1 MRYIFISLFMSAV
14 FLGIGAIHVNAVTV
28 QPIPLNSVKEP
39 TPSPS
44 QEGNTKSPLLGG
56 DLGVGKLLQNAPEQP
71 QTQGQA
77 EEAQAFVLTDK
88 PLEIWTFIDD
98 YRVITGKTLH
108 LTVQALW
115 KLGITV
121 NLEGVDKIDLSPFRI
136 EGVTIGERQI
146 FDNEHDYIV
155 ITYTLSLPSN
165 IEEGIYSLPSFTLS
179 YRNEVD
185 KTEGKAASSPVTIKK
200 VPMLVEGKVDKDV
213 ITIGDRINYA
223 LTIRHEKN
231 VRLVW
236 ENIEKLNFSPLDI
249 LKKDIEKTTAG
260 NVEKILINYTLSL
273 YELGGKKKTPE
284 IPEITILYY
293 KESKAQSGET
303 KSDTSLIETREAKV
317 AAIPI
322 IVNSLLKAVD
332 VPLEG
337 LKGPMYYSKKDVF
350 LKGYLIM
357 GFGAVLLLF
366 LGVTALRSMAGRLS
380 PVSPKPVCETPKIAL
395 GKLKQAVSS
404 FQFTDEEKLNRT
416 NVQDINKSL
425 RAYIG
430 TLLGISNE
438 VSQSVTTS
446 DFFNYDAQK
455 RLTAETSTTA
465 RAVLKQIDAVVYGRQ
480 IKKEMVDKIL
490 QGIEEIIKQTSPMFV
505 KH

>member
-14 FLGIGAIHVNAVTV
+14 FLVIGSIHVNA
-28 QPIPLNSVKEP
+28 Q
-39 TPSPS
+39 
-44 QEGNTKSPLLGG
+44 
-56 DLGVGKLLQNAPEQP
+56 EQP
-71 QTQGQA
+71 QTQEQA
-77 EEAQAFVLTDK
+77 EKGQEFVLTDK

-115 KLGITV
+115 RLGITV
-121 NLEGVDKIDLSPFRI
+121 NLEGVNKIDLSPFRI

-155 ITYTLSLPSN
+155 ITYTLSLPSGVG
-165 IEEGIYSLPSFTLS
+165 EGIYSIPSFTLP

-185 KTEGKAASSPVTIKK
+185 KSEGKFTSSPVAIKK
-200 VPMLVEGKVDKDV
+200 VPILVEGKVDRDV

-231 VRLVW
+231 VRVIW

-249 LKKDIEKTTAG
+249 LKKDIEKTTEG
-260 NVEKILINYTLSL
+260 NIEKILINYTLSL

-284 IPEITILYY
+284 IPELTILYY
-293 KESKAQSGET
+293 KESQTQSGET
-303 KSDTSLIETREAKV
+303 KSDTSLIETREDKV

-337 LKGPMYYSKKDVF
+337 LKGPLYYSKKDVF
-350 LKGYLIM
+350 LNGYLMM
-357 GFGAVLLLF
+357 GLGAIVLLF
-366 LGVTALRSMAGRLS
+366 LGGASLRSMAGRLS
-380 PVSPKPVCETPKIAL
+380 PVSPKPVTETPKIAL
-395 GKLKQAVSS
+395 ERLQHAVAS
-404 FQFTDEEKLNRT
+404 FQFTDEGKLNRT
-416 NVQDINKSL
+416 NIQDINKSL

-430 TLLGISNE
+430 ILLGISNE
-438 VSQSVTTS
+438 VAQSVTTT
-446 DFFNYDAQK
+446 DFFNYDTQK
-455 RLTAETSTTA
+455 RLTDEISTTT
-465 RAVLKQIDAVVYGRQ
+465 RAVLKQIDTVVYGRQ

-490 QGIEEIIKQTSPMFV
+490 QGIEEIIKQTSG
-505 KH
+505 

>member
-14 FLGIGAIHVNAVTV
+14 FLGIGPIHVNA
-28 QPIPLNSVKEP
+28 
-39 TPSPS
+39 
-44 QEGNTKSPLLGG
+44 QEQS
-56 DLGVGKLLQNAPEQP
+56 
-71 QTQGQA
+71 QTQEQTEGEQEFA
-77 EEAQAFVLTDK
+77 LTDK

-108 LTVQALW
+108 LTVQVMW

-121 NLEGVDKIDLSPFRI
+121 NLEGVDKIDLSPCRI

-165 IEEGIYSLPSFTLS
+165 IGEGIYSIPSFTLS

-185 KTEGKAASSPVTIKK
+185 KTEGKSTSSPVAIKK
-200 VPMLVEGKVDKDV
+200 VPILVEGKVNKDV
-213 ITIGDRINYA
+213 ITIGDQINYA

-231 VRLVW
+231 VRVIW
-236 ENIEKLNFSPLDI
+236 ENIEKLNFSPFDI
-249 LKKDIEKTTAG
+249 LKKDVEKTTEG
-260 NVEKILINYTLSL
+260 NIEKILINYTLSL
-273 YELGGKKKTPE
+273 YEVGGKKKTPE
-284 IPEITILYY
+284 IPELTILYY
-293 KESKAQSGET
+293 KESQTQSGEA
-303 KSDTSLIETREAKV
+303 KSDTSLIETKEAKV
-317 AAIPI
+317 DPIPI

-337 LKGPMYYSKKDVF
+337 LKGPLYYSKKDVF
-350 LKGYLIM
+350 LRGYVTI
-357 GFGAVLLLF
+357 GIGVALLLF

-380 PVSPKPVCETPKIAL
+380 PISPKPVTETPKIAL
-395 GKLKQAVSS
+395 ERLQHAVAS
-404 FQFTDEEKLNRT
+404 FQFAGEEKVNRT
-416 NVQDINKSL
+416 NIQDINKSL
-425 RAYIG
+425 RTYIG

-438 VSQSVTTS
+438 AAQSVTTS
-446 DFFNYDAQK
+446 DFFNYDTQK
-455 RLTAETSTTA
+455 RLTGEISTTA
-465 RAVLKQIDAVVYGRQ
+465 RTVLKQIDTVVYGRQ
-480 IKKEMVDKIL
+480 IKKEMIDKIL

>member
-1 MRYIFISLFMSAV
+1 MRYIFMSLFMSAV
-14 FLGIGAIHVNAVTV
+14 FSGVGPIHVNA
-28 QPIPLNSVKEP
+28 
-39 TPSPS
+39 
-44 QEGNTKSPLLGG
+44 QE
-56 DLGVGKLLQNAPEQP
+56 QY
-71 QTQGQA
+71 QTQGQTEG
-77 EEAQAFVLTDK
+77 EEEFALTDK

-108 LTVQALW
+108 LTVQVVW

-121 NLEGVDKIDLSPFRI
+121 NLEGVDKIDLSPCKI

-165 IEEGIYSLPSFTLS
+165 IGEGIYSIPSFTLS
-179 YRNEVD
+179 YRSEVD
-185 KTEGKAASSPVTIKK
+185 KTEGKSASSPVAIKK
-200 VPMLVEGKVDKDV
+200 VPLLVEGKVDKDV

-236 ENIEKLNFSPLDI
+236 ENIEKLNFSPFDI
-249 LKKDIEKTTAG
+249 LKKDIEKTAEG
-260 NVEKILINYTLSL
+260 NIEKILINYTLSL
-273 YELGGKKKTPE
+273 YEFGGKKKTPE
-284 IPEITILYY
+284 IPELTILYY
-293 KESKAQSGET
+293 KESQTQSGE
-303 KSDTSLIETREAKV
+303 KKGDASLIETKEAKV
-317 AAIPI
+317 DPIPV

-337 LKGPMYYSKKDVF
+337 LKGPLYYSKKDVF
-350 LKGYLIM
+350 LRGYVTI
-357 GFGAVLLLF
+357 GIGVALLLF
-366 LGVTALRSMAGRLS
+366 LGVTALRSMAGWLS
-380 PVSPKPVCETPKIAL
+380 PVLPKPVTETPKIAL
-395 GKLKQAVSS
+395 ERLQHAVAS
-404 FQFTDEEKLNRT
+404 FRFTGEEKLNRT
-416 NVQDINKSL
+416 NVQDINKAL
-425 RAYIG
+425 RTYIG

-438 VSQSVTTS
+438 AAQSVTTT
-446 DFFNYDAQK
+446 DFFNYDTQK
-455 RLTAETSTTA
+455 RLTGEISTTA
-465 RAVLKQIDAVVYGRQ
+465 RAVLKQIDTVVYGRQ

>member
-1 MRYIFISLFMSAV
+1 MRYIFITLFMSAV
-14 FLGIGAIHVNAVTV
+14 FLGIGSIHVNA
-28 QPIPLNSVKEP
+28 Q
-39 TPSPS
+39 
-44 QEGNTKSPLLGG
+44 
-56 DLGVGKLLQNAPEQP
+56 EQP
-71 QTQGQA
+71 QTQEQA
-77 EEAQAFVLTDK
+77 EGEQEFVLTDK

-98 YRVITGKTLH
+98 YRVITGRTLH
-108 LTVQALW
+108 LTVQVLW

-121 NLEGVDKIDLSPFRI
+121 NLEEVDKIDLSPFRI

-155 ITYTLSLPSN
+155 ITYTLSLPSGVG
-165 IEEGIYSLPSFTLS
+165 EGIYSIPSFTLS

-185 KTEGKAASSPVTIKK
+185 KTEGKATSSPVAIKK
-200 VPMLVEGKVDKDV
+200 VPILVEGKVDRDV

-231 VRLVW
+231 VRVIW

-249 LKKDIEKTTAG
+249 LKKDIEKTTEE
-260 NVEKILINYTLSL
+260 NIEKILINYTLSL

-284 IPEITILYY
+284 IPELTILYY
-293 KESKAQSGET
+293 KESQTQSGET

-337 LKGPMYYSKKDVF
+337 LKGPLYYSKKDVF

-357 GFGAVLLLF
+357 GLGAIVLLF

-380 PVSPKPVCETPKIAL
+380 PVLPKPVCETPKIAL
-395 GKLKQAVSS
+395 EKLKQAVAS

-416 NVQDINKSL
+416 NIQDINKSL

-438 VSQSVTTS
+438 AAQSVTTT
-446 DFFNYDAQK
+446 DFFDYDAQK
-455 RLTAETSTTA
+455 RLTDEISTTA
-465 RAVLKQIDAVVYGRQ
+465 KAVLKQIDTVVYGRQ
-480 IKKEMVDKIL
+480 IKKEMVGKIL
-490 QGIEEIIKQTSPMFV
+490 QGIEEIMKQTNG
-505 KH
+505 

>member
-14 FLGIGAIHVNAVTV
+14 FLGIGSIHVNA
-28 QPIPLNSVKEP
+28 
-39 TPSPS
+39 
-44 QEGNTKSPLLGG
+44 QEQS
-56 DLGVGKLLQNAPEQP
+56 
-71 QTQGQA
+71 QTQEQTEGEQ
-77 EEAQAFVLTDK
+77 EFDLTDK

-108 LTVQALW
+108 LTVQVMW

-121 NLEGVDKIDLSPFRI
+121 NLEGVDKIDLSPCKI
-136 EGVTIGERQI
+136 EGVTVGERQI

-155 ITYTLSLPSN
+155 ITYTLSLPSSVG
-165 IEEGIYSLPSFTLS
+165 EGVYSIPSFTLS

-185 KTEGKAASSPVTIKK
+185 KTEGKSTSSPVAIKK
-200 VPMLVEGKVDKDV
+200 VPILVEGKVDKDV

-236 ENIEKLNFSPLDI
+236 ENIEKLNFSPFDI
-249 LKKDIEKTTAG
+249 LKRDIEKQIEG
-260 NVEKILINYTLSL
+260 NIEKILINYTLSL
-273 YELGGKKKTPE
+273 YEIGGKKKTPE
-284 IPEITILYY
+284 IPELTILYY
-293 KESKAQSGET
+293 KESQTPSGET

-317 AAIPI
+317 DSVPI

-337 LKGPMYYSKKDVF
+337 LKGPLYYSKKDVF
-350 LKGYLIM
+350 LRGYVTI
-357 GFGAVLLLF
+357 GIGVALLLF

-380 PVSPKPVCETPKIAL
+380 PVSPKPVTETPKIAL
-395 GKLKQAVSS
+395 ERLKHAVAS
-404 FQFTDEEKLNRT
+404 FQFTGEEKLNRT

-425 RAYIG
+425 RTYIG

-438 VSQSVTTS
+438 AAQSVTTT
-446 DFFNYDAQK
+446 DFFNYDTQK
-455 RLTAETSTTA
+455 RLTDEISTTA
-465 RAVLKQIDAVVYGRQ
+465 RTVLKQIDTVVYGRQ

-490 QGIEEIIKQTSPMFV
+490 QGIEEIIKQTSPMFA

>member
-1 MRYIFISLFMSAV
+1 MRYIFISIFMSAV
-14 FLGIGAIHVNAVTV
+14 FLGIGSIHVNAVTV

-56 DLGVGKLLQNAPEQP
+56 DLGVGELLQNAQEQP

-77 EEAQAFVLTDK
+77 EGGQEFALTDK

-108 LTVQALW
+108 LTVQVMW

-155 ITYTLSLPSN
+155 ITYTLSLPSGVG
-165 IEEGIYSLPSFTLS
+165 EGIYSIPSFTLS

-185 KTEGKAASSPVTIKK
+185 KTEGKSASSPVAIKK
-200 VPMLVEGKVDKDV
+200 VPILVEGKVDRDV

-231 VRLVW
+231 VRIIW

-249 LKKDIEKTTAG
+249 LKKDIEKTTEG
-260 NVEKILINYTLSL
+260 NIEKILINYTLSL

-284 IPEITILYY
+284 IPELTILYY
-293 KESKAQSGET
+293 KESQTQSGET
-303 KSDTSLIETREAKV
+303 KGDTSLIETREAKV
-317 AAIPI
+317 GPIPI

-337 LKGPMYYSKKDVF
+337 LKGPLYYSKKDVF
-350 LKGYLIM
+350 LRGYVTI
-357 GFGAVLLLF
+357 GIGAVLLLF

-380 PVSPKPVCETPKIAL
+380 PVSPKPVSETPQIAL
-395 GKLKQAVSS
+395 ERLKNAIKS
-404 FQFTDEEKLNRT
+404 FQFTNEDTKDRRNIH
-416 NVQDINKSL
+416 NINKAF
-425 RAYIG
+425 RTYVG
-430 TLLGISNE
+430 TLMGISNE
-438 VSQSVTTS
+438 TAQSSTTS

-455 RLTAETSTTA
+455 RLTDEISTTA
-465 RAVLKQIDAVVYGRQ
+465 KSVLKQIDTVVYGRQ

-490 QGIEEIIKQTSPMFV
+490 QGIEEILKQTSPNV

>member
-1 MRYIFISLFMSAV
+1 MRYIFISIFMSAV
-14 FLGIGAIHVNAVTV
+14 FLGIGSIHVNA
-28 QPIPLNSVKEP
+28 
-39 TPSPS
+39 
-44 QEGNTKSPLLGG
+44 QEQS
-56 DLGVGKLLQNAPEQP
+56 
-71 QTQGQA
+71 QTQEQTEGGQEFA
-77 EEAQAFVLTDK
+77 LTDK

-108 LTVQALW
+108 LTVQVMW

-121 NLEGVDKIDLSPFRI
+121 NLEEVDKIDLSPFRI

-155 ITYTLSLPSN
+155 ITYTLSLPLGVG
-165 IEEGIYSLPSFTLS
+165 EGIYSIPSFTLS

-185 KTEGKAASSPVTIKK
+185 KTEGKSASSPVAIKK
-200 VPMLVEGKVDKDV
+200 VPILVEGKVDKDV

-236 ENIEKLNFSPLDI
+236 ENIEKLNFSPFDI
-249 LKKDIEKTTAG
+249 LKKDIEKTTEG
-260 NVEKILINYTLSL
+260 NIEKILINYTLSL

-284 IPEITILYY
+284 IPELTILYY
-293 KESKAQSGET
+293 KESQTQSGEA
-303 KSDTSLIETREAKV
+303 KSDASLIETKEAKV

-337 LKGPMYYSKKDVF
+337 LKGPIYYSKKDVF
-350 LKGYLIM
+350 LRGYVTI
-357 GFGAVLLLF
+357 GIGVALLLF
-366 LGVTALRSMAGRLS
+366 LGVTALRLMAGRLS
-380 PVSPKPVCETPKIAL
+380 PVSLKPVTETPKIAL
-395 GKLKQAVSS
+395 ERLQHAVAS
-404 FQFTDEEKLNRT
+404 FQFTGEEKLNRT

-425 RAYIG
+425 RTYIG

-438 VSQSVTTS
+438 AAQSVTTS
-446 DFFNYDAQK
+446 DFFDYDAQK
-455 RLTAETSTTA
+455 RLTEEISTTA
-465 RAVLKQIDAVVYGRQ
+465 RAVLKQIDTVVYGRQ

-490 QGIEEIIKQTSPMFV
+490 QGIEEILKQTSPNV

>member
-1 MRYIFISLFMSAV
+1 MRYIFISLFMSAI
-14 FLGIGAIHVNAVTV
+14 FLGISSIQLHA
-28 QPIPLNSVKEP
+28 Q
-39 TPSPS
+39 
-44 QEGNTKSPLLGG
+44 
-56 DLGVGKLLQNAPEQP
+56 EQP
-71 QTQGQA
+71 QTQEQA
-77 EEAQAFVLTDK
+77 EKAQEFVLTDK
-88 PLEIWTFIDD
+88 PLEIWTFIND

-108 LTVQALW
+108 LTVQVMW
-115 KLGITV
+115 RLGITV

-155 ITYTLSLPSN
+155 ITYTLSLPSSVG
-165 IEEGIYSLPSFTLS
+165 EGIYSIPSFALS

-185 KTEGKAASSPVTIKK
+185 KTEGKAASSPVAIKK
-200 VPMLVEGKVDKDV
+200 VPILVEGKVDRDV

-231 VRLVW
+231 VRLIW
-236 ENIEKLNFSPLDI
+236 ENLEKLNFSPLDI
-249 LKKDIEKTTAG
+249 LKKDIEKTTEG
-260 NVEKILINYTLSL
+260 NIEKILINYTLSL

-284 IPEITILYY
+284 IPELTILYY

-303 KSDTSLIETREAKV
+303 KSDTSLIETKEAKV
-317 AAIPI
+317 AAIPVI
-322 IVNSLLKAVD
+322 INSLLKAVD

-337 LKGPMYYSKKDVF
+337 LKGPLYYSKKDVF
-350 LKGYLIM
+350 LKGYLPVGLGIII
-357 GFGAVLLLF
+357 VLF

-380 PVSPKPVCETPKIAL
+380 PVLPKPVCETPKITLERLKHAVAL
-395 GKLKQAVSS
+395 

-416 NVQDINKSL
+416 NAQHINKSL

-430 TLLGISNE
+430 ALLGISNE
-438 VSQSVTTS
+438 VAQSVTTS

-455 RLTAETSTTA
+455 RLTDEISTTA
-465 RAVLKQIDAVVYGRQ
+465 KAVLKQIDTVVYGRQ

-490 QGIEEIIKQTSPMFV
+490 QGIEEIIKQTNPMFA
-505 KH
+505 KR

>member
-1 MRYIFISLFMSAV
+1 
-14 FLGIGAIHVNAVTV
+14 
-28 QPIPLNSVKEP
+28 
-39 TPSPS
+39 

-56 DLGVGKLLQNAPEQP
+56 DLGVGELLQNAQEQP
-71 QTQGQA
+71 QTQEQA
-77 EEAQAFVLTDK
+77 EEAQEFVLTDK
-88 PLEIWTFIDD
+88 PLEIWPFIDD

-121 NLEGVDKIDLSPFRI
+121 NLEEVDKIDLSPFRI

-155 ITYTLSLPSN
+155 ITYTLSLPSGVG
-165 IEEGIYSLPSFTLS
+165 EGIYSIPSFTLS

-185 KTEGKAASSPVTIKK
+185 KTEGKSSSSPIAIKK
-200 VPMLVEGKVDKDV
+200 VPILVEGKVDRDV

-231 VRLVW
+231 VRVIW
-236 ENIEKLNFSPLDI
+236 ENIEKLNFSPFDI
-249 LKKDIEKTTAG
+249 LKKDIEKTTEG
-260 NVEKILINYTLSL
+260 NIEKILINYTLSL

-284 IPEITILYY
+284 IPELTILYY
-293 KESKAQSGET
+293 KESQTQSGEA
-303 KSDTSLIETREAKV
+303 KSDASLIETKEAKV

-337 LKGPMYYSKKDVF
+337 LKGPLYYSKKDVF
-350 LKGYLIM
+350 LRGYVTI
-357 GFGAVLLLF
+357 GIGVALLLF

-380 PVSPKPVCETPKIAL
+380 PVLPKPVSETPQIAL
-395 GKLKQAVSS
+395 ERLKNAIKS
-404 FQFTDEEKLNRT
+404 FQFTNEDTEDRRNIH
-416 NVQDINKSL
+416 NINKAF
-425 RAYIG
+425 RTYVG

-438 VSQSVTTS
+438 AAQSVTTS
-446 DFFNYDAQK
+446 DFFDYDAQK
-455 RLTAETSTTA
+455 RLTDGISTTA
-465 RAVLKQIDAVVYGRQ
+465 RTVLKQIDTIVYGRQ

-490 QGIEEIIKQTSPMFV
+490 QGIENIINQTGSMFV

>member
-1 MRYIFISLFMSAV
+1 MRYIFISIFMSAV
-14 FLGIGAIHVNAVTV
+14 FLGIGSIHVNA
-28 QPIPLNSVKEP
+28 
-39 TPSPS
+39 
-44 QEGNTKSPLLGG
+44 QEQS
-56 DLGVGKLLQNAPEQP
+56 
-71 QTQGQA
+71 QTQEQTEGGQEFA
-77 EEAQAFVLTDK
+77 LTDK

-108 LTVQALW
+108 LTVQVMW

-121 NLEGVDKIDLSPFRI
+121 NLEGVDKIDLSPFKI

-155 ITYTLSLPSN
+155 ITYTLSLPLGVG
-165 IEEGIYSLPSFTLS
+165 EGIYSIPSFTLS

-185 KTEGKAASSPVTIKK
+185 KTEGKSASSPVAIKK
-200 VPMLVEGKVDKDV
+200 VPILVEGKVDRDV
-213 ITIGDRINYA
+213 IAIGDRINYA

-249 LKKDIEKTTAG
+249 LKKDIEKTTEG
-260 NVEKILINYTLSL
+260 NIEKILINYTLSL

-284 IPEITILYY
+284 IPELTILYY
-293 KESKAQSGET
+293 KESQTQSGEA
-303 KSDTSLIETREAKV
+303 KSDASLIETKEAKV

-337 LKGPMYYSKKDVF
+337 LKGPIYYSKKDVF
-350 LKGYLIM
+350 LRGYVTI
-357 GFGAVLLLF
+357 GIGVALLLF
-366 LGVTALRSMAGRLS
+366 LGVTALRLMAGRLS
-380 PVSPKPVCETPKIAL
+380 PVSLKPVTETPKIAL
-395 GKLKQAVSS
+395 ERLQHAVAS
-404 FQFTDEEKLNRT
+404 FQFTGEEKLNRT

-425 RAYIG
+425 RTYIG

-438 VSQSVTTS
+438 AAQSVTTS
-446 DFFNYDAQK
+446 DFFDYDAQK
-455 RLTAETSTTA
+455 RLTEEISTTA
-465 RAVLKQIDAVVYGRQ
+465 RAVLKQIDTVVYGRQ

-490 QGIEEIIKQTSPMFV
+490 QGIEEILKQTSPNV

>member
-115 KLGITV
+115 QLGITV
-121 NLEGVDKIDLSPFRI
+121 NLEGADKIALSPFKI

-155 ITYTLSLPSN
+155 ITYTLSLPLGVG
-165 IEEGIYSLPSFTLS
+165 EGIYSIPSFTLS

-185 KTEGKAASSPVTIKK
+185 KTEGKSASSPVAIKK
-200 VPMLVEGKVDKDV
+200 VPILVEGKVDKDV

-231 VRLVW
+231 VRLIW
-236 ENIEKLNFSPLDI
+236 ENIEKLNFSPFDI
-249 LKKDIEKTTAG
+249 LKRDIEKQTEG
-260 NVEKILINYTLSL
+260 NIEKVMINYTLSL
-273 YELGGKKKTPE
+273 FELVGKKKTPE
-284 IPEITILYY
+284 IPELIILYY
-293 KESKAQSGET
+293 AQPQLSQGATKTDNTQIET
-303 KSDTSLIETREAKV
+303 KEVKTTS
-317 AAIPI
+317 IPI
-322 IVNSLLKAVD
+322 ILNSLLKAVD
-332 VPLEG
+332 VPYDG
-337 LKGPMYYSKKDVF
+337 LKDPMYYSKKDIF
-350 LKGYLIM
+350 LNGYLMLGLGI
-357 GFGAVLLLF
+357 GLLLF
-366 LGVTALRSMAGRLS
+366 LGVITLRSVSGRITPPSQIPLT
-380 PVSPKPVCETPKIAL
+380 ETPRVAL
-395 GKLKQAVSS
+395 ERLQHLMAS
-404 FQFTDEEKLNRT
+404 FKYAHEE
-416 NVQDINKSL
+416 
-425 RAYIG
+425 
-430 TLLGISNE
+430 
-438 VSQSVTTS
+438 
-446 DFFNYDAQK
+446 
-455 RLTAETSTTA
+455 
-465 RAVLKQIDAVVYGRQ
+465 
-480 IKKEMVDKIL
+480 
-490 QGIEEIIKQTSPMFV
+490 QT
-505 KH
+505 

>member
-14 FLGIGAIHVNAVTV
+14 FLGIGSIHVNA
-28 QPIPLNSVKEP
+28 
-39 TPSPS
+39 
-44 QEGNTKSPLLGG
+44 QEQS
-56 DLGVGKLLQNAPEQP
+56 
-71 QTQGQA
+71 QTQEQTEGEQ
-77 EEAQAFVLTDK
+77 EFDLTDK

-108 LTVQALW
+108 LTVQVMW

-121 NLEGVDKIDLSPFRI
+121 NLEGVDKIDLSPCKI
-136 EGVTIGERQI
+136 EGVTIGDRQI

-155 ITYTLSLPSN
+155 ITYTLSLPSSLG
-165 IEEGIYSLPSFTLS
+165 EGIYSIPSFTLS

-185 KTEGKAASSPVTIKK
+185 KTEGKSASSPVAIKK
-200 VPMLVEGKVDKDV
+200 VPILVEGKVDKDV

-223 LTIRHEKN
+223 LTIWHEKN

-249 LKKDIEKTTAG
+249 LKKDIEKTTEG
-260 NVEKILINYTLSL
+260 NIEKILINYTLSL

-284 IPEITILYY
+284 IPELTILYY
-293 KESKAQSGET
+293 KESQTQSGEA
-303 KSDTSLIETREAKV
+303 KSDASLIETKEAKV

-337 LKGPMYYSKKDVF
+337 LKGPIYYSKKDVF
-350 LKGYLIM
+350 LRGYVTI
-357 GFGAVLLLF
+357 GIGVALLLF
-366 LGVTALRSMAGRLS
+366 LGVTALRLMAGRLS
-380 PVSPKPVCETPKIAL
+380 PVSLKPVTETPKIAL
-395 GKLKQAVSS
+395 ERLQHAVAS
-404 FQFTDEEKLNRT
+404 FQFTGEEKLNRT

-425 RAYIG
+425 RTYIG

-438 VSQSVTTS
+438 AAQSVTTS
-446 DFFNYDAQK
+446 DFFDYDAQK
-455 RLTAETSTTA
+455 RLTEEISTTA
-465 RAVLKQIDAVVYGRQ
+465 RAVLKQIDTVVYGRQ

-490 QGIEEIIKQTSPMFV
+490 QGIEEILKQTSPNV

>member
-14 FLGIGAIHVNAVTV
+14 FLGIGSIHVNA
-28 QPIPLNSVKEP
+28 Q
-39 TPSPS
+39 
-44 QEGNTKSPLLGG
+44 
-56 DLGVGKLLQNAPEQP
+56 EQP

-77 EEAQAFVLTDK
+77 EEAQAFVLTEK

-115 KLGITV
+115 RLGITV
-121 NLEGVDKIDLSPFRI
+121 NLEGVDKIDLSPFKI

-185 KTEGKAASSPVTIKK
+185 KTEGKAASSPVAIKK
-200 VPMLVEGKVDKDV
+200 VPILVEGKVDKDV

-231 VRLVW
+231 VRVIW

-249 LKKDIEKTTAG
+249 LKKDIEKRTEG
-260 NVEKILINYTLSL
+260 NTEKILINYTLSL

-284 IPEITILYY
+284 IPELTILYY
-293 KESKAQSGET
+293 KESQTQSGET

-337 LKGPMYYSKKDVF
+337 LKGPMYYSKKDIF
-350 LKGYLIM
+350 LRGYATI
-357 GFGAVLLLF
+357 GIGVALLLF
-366 LGVTALRSMAGRLS
+366 LGVTILRSAAGRLS
-380 PVSPKPVCETPKIAL
+380 PVSPKPVSETPQVAL
-395 GKLKQAVSS
+395 ERLKNVMKS
-404 FQFTDEEKLNRT
+404 FQFTNEDDVNRKNIHNIDKAFRT
-416 NVQDINKSL
+416 YL
-425 RAYIG
+425 G
-430 TLLGISNE
+430 TLMGISNE
-438 VSQSVTTS
+438 TAQSSTAS
-446 DFFNYDAQK
+446 YFLNYDTQK
-455 RLTAETSTTA
+455 RLSAETLTITKT
-465 RAVLKQIDAVVYGRQ
+465 VLKQLDTLIYGRRVV
-480 IKKEMVDKIL
+480 KEAVDKML
-490 QGIEEIIKQTSPMFV
+490 QGIKEIIQLTTIGRNK
-505 KH
+505 